1 MRTPIMIKLS
11 DYKINLSLLSTF
23 AIFVLR
29 TCLLA
34 GWGHSPMCR
43 GAVMQESMT

>member
-34 GWGHSPMCR
+34 GGIARYAGVQSC
-43 GAVMQESMT
+43 GKA